1 MKERI
6 MIFLKGM
13 ILGSAMIIPGVSGG
27 TLAISLG
34 IYEKLINVITHFFKN
49 FKENIIFIINLGLGI
64 LASIVLGALI
74 LNYTFE
80 HYPIPT
86 IIFFIG
92 LLIGSIPS
100 LTKKVNLKNT
110 LKTSNI
116 FYFLLGVA
124 IVLGVYLFKGSSEVT
139 FSNGFNLVQSI
150 KLILVGVVAAATLV
164 IPGISGSFMLM
175 ILGYYKPILGVITET
190 IKFNNLGNN
199 ILILIPFGIGV
210 LLGIVGIAKLI
221 EYLLKNHETKT
232 YYAIIGFLIASIIE
246 IFVSLFSYQTTI
258 IQIIISVILFALGLL
273 LTLKVFK
280 NE

>member
-190 IKFNNLGNN
+190 IKLNNLGNN

>member
-1 MKERI
+1 MKDRI
-6 MIFLKGM
+6 ILFLKGM

-34 IYEKLINVITHFFKN
+34 IYERIINVITHFFKN

-100 LTKKVNLKNT
+100 LTKRVDLRNT
-110 LKTSNI
+110 LKISNI
-116 FYFLLGVA
+116 FYFLLGVSL
-124 IVLGVYLFKGSSEVT
+124 VLGVYLFKGSSEVT

-175 ILGYYKPILGVITET
+175 ILGYYKPILGVITDT

-199 ILILIPFGIGV
+199 ILILIPFGVGV
-210 LLGIVGIAKLI
+210 LLGIIGIAKLI

-246 IFVSLFSYQTTI
+246 IFASLFSYQASI
-258 IQIIISVILFALGLL
+258 IQVIISAILFILGLL

-280 NE
+280 SE

>member
-6 MIFLKGM
+6 ILFLKGM

-34 IYEKLINVITHFFKN
+34 IYEKIINVITRFFKN

-100 LTKKVNLKNT
+100 LIKRVDLRNT
-110 LKTSNI
+110 LKISNI
-116 FYFLLGVA
+116 FYFLLGVSL
-124 IVLGVYLFKGSSEVT
+124 VLGVYLFKGSSEVT

-175 ILGYYKPILGVITET
+175 ILGYYKPILEVISET

-199 ILILIPFGIGV
+199 ILILIPFGVGV
-210 LLGIVGIAKLI
+210 LLGIIGIAKLI

-232 YYAIIGFLIASIIE
+232 YYAIKGFLIASIIE
-246 IFVSLFSYQTTI
+246 IFASLFSYQASI
-258 IQIIISVILFALGLL
+258 IQVIISAILFILGLL

-280 NE
+280 SE

>member
-6 MIFLKGM
+6 ILFLKGM

-34 IYEKLINVITHFFKN
+34 IYEKIINVITRFFKN

-100 LTKKVNLKNT
+100 LIKRVDLRNT
-110 LKTSNI
+110 LKISNI
-116 FYFLLGVA
+116 FYFLLGVSL
-124 IVLGVYLFKGSSEVT
+124 VLGVYLFKGSSEVT

-175 ILGYYKPILGVITET
+175 ILGYYKPILEVISET

-199 ILILIPFGIGV
+199 ILILIPFGVGV
-210 LLGIVGIAKLI
+210 LLGIIGIAKLI

-246 IFVSLFSYQTTI
+246 IFASLFSYHSTI
-258 IQIIISVILFALGLL
+258 IQIIISVVLFILGLL

-280 NE
+280 SE

>member
-6 MIFLKGM
+6 MLFLKGM

-34 IYEKLINVITHFFKN
+34 IYEKTINVITHFFKN

-64 LASIVLGALI
+64 LASLVLGALI

-86 IIFFIG
+86 ILFFIG

-100 LTKKVNLKNT
+100 LLKRVDFKTT
-110 LKTSNI
+110 LKTSNV
-116 FYFLLGVA
+116 FYFLLGVSL
-124 IVLGVYLFKGSSEVT
+124 VLGVYLLKGNSEVT
-139 FSNGFNLVQSI
+139 FSNGFNLIQTI
-150 KLILVGVVAAATLV
+150 KLLIVGVIAAVTLV
-164 IPGISGSFMLM
+164 VPGISGSFVLM
-175 ILGYYKPILGVITET
+175 VLGYYKPILGVITDT
-190 IKFNNLGNN
+190 IKFNNLFNN
-199 ILILIPFGIGV
+199 ILILAPFGVGV

-232 YYAIIGFLIASIIE
+232 YYAIIGFLVASIIE
-246 IFVSLFSYQTTI
+246 IFISLFSYQTNI
-258 IQIIISVILFALGLL
+258 IQIIVSVILFVLGLL

-280 NE
+280 SE

>member
-6 MIFLKGM
+6 ILFLKGM

-34 IYEKLINVITHFFKN
+34 IYEKIINVITHFFKN

-100 LTKKVNLKNT
+100 LIKRVDLRNT
-110 LKTSNI
+110 LKISNI
-116 FYFLLGVA
+116 FYFLLGVSL
-124 IVLGVYLFKGSSEVT
+124 VLGVYLFKGSSEVT

-175 ILGYYKPILGVITET
+175 ILGYYKPILEVISET

-199 ILILIPFGIGV
+199 ILILIPFGVGV

-246 IFVSLFSYQTTI
+246 IFASLFSYQASI
-258 IQIIISVILFALGLL
+258 IQVIISAILFILGLL

-280 NE
+280 SE

>member
-100 LTKKVNLKNT
+100 LTKKVNLRNT
-110 LKTSNI
+110 LKISNI

>member
-6 MIFLKGM
+6 ILFLKGM

-34 IYEKLINVITHFFKN
+34 IYEKIINVITRFFKN

-100 LTKKVNLKNT
+100 LIKRVDLRNT
-110 LKTSNI
+110 LKISNI
-116 FYFLLGVA
+116 FYFLLGVSL
-124 IVLGVYLFKGSSEVT
+124 VLGVYLFKGSSEVT

-175 ILGYYKPILGVITET
+175 ILGYYKPILEVISET

-199 ILILIPFGIGV
+199 ILILIPFGVGV
-210 LLGIVGIAKLI
+210 LLGIIGIAKLI

-246 IFVSLFSYQTTI
+246 IFASLFSYQASI
-258 IQIIISVILFALGLL
+258 IQVIISAILFILGLL

-280 NE
+280 SE

>member
-6 MIFLKGM
+6 ILFLKGM

-34 IYEKLINVITHFFKN
+34 IYEKIINVITRFFKN

-100 LTKKVNLKNT
+100 LTKRVDLRNT
-110 LKTSNI
+110 LKISNI
-116 FYFLLGVA
+116 FYFLLGVSL
-124 IVLGVYLFKGSSEVT
+124 VLGVYLFKGNDDVV
-139 FSNGFNLVQSI
+139 FSNGFNLIQSI

-175 ILGYYKPILGVITET
+175 ILGYYKPILEVISET

-199 ILILIPFGIGV
+199 ILILIPFGVGV
-210 LLGIVGIAKLI
+210 LLGIIGIAKLI

-246 IFVSLFSYQTTI
+246 IFASLFSYQASI
-258 IQIIISVILFALGLL
+258 IQVIISAILFILGLL

-280 NE
+280 SE

>member
-6 MIFLKGM
+6 ILFLKGM

-34 IYEKLINVITHFFKN
+34 VYEKIINVITHFFKN

-100 LTKKVNLKNT
+100 LTKRVDLRNT
-110 LKTSNI
+110 LKISNI
-116 FYFLLGVA
+116 FYFLLGVSL
-124 IVLGVYLFKGSSEVT
+124 VLGVYLFKGSSEVT

-150 KLILVGVVAAATLV
+150 RLILVGIVAAATLV

-175 ILGYYKPILGVITET
+175 ILGYYKPILEVISET

-199 ILILIPFGIGV
+199 ILILIPFGVGV
-210 LLGIVGIAKLI
+210 LLGIIGIAKLI

-246 IFVSLFSYQTTI
+246 IFASLFSYHSTI
-258 IQIIISVILFALGLL
+258 IQIIISVVLFILGLL

-280 NE
+280 SE

>member
-6 MIFLKGM
+6 MLFLKGM
-13 ILGSAMIIPGVSGG
+13 VLGSAMIIPGVSGG

-34 IYEKLINVITHFFKN
+34 IYERIINVITHFFKN

-64 LASIVLGALI
+64 LASIILGALI

-100 LTKKVNLKNT
+100 LLKRVNFKNT
-110 LKTSNI
+110 LKVSNI
-116 FYFLLGVA
+116 FYFLLG
-124 IVLGVYLFKGSSEVT
+124 ISLVLGVYLLKGNSEVK
-139 FSNGFNLVQSI
+139 FSNGFNLIQTI
-150 KLILVGVVAAATLV
+150 KLLLVGVVAAATLV

-175 ILGYYKPILGVITET
+175 VLGYYKPILAVITDT
-190 IKFNNLGNN
+190 IKFNNLLNN
-199 ILILIPFGIGV
+199 ILILIPFGIGI

-232 YYAIIGFLIASIIE
+232 YYAIIGFLVASIIE
-246 IFVSLFSYQTTI
+246 IFISLFSYQTSI
-258 IQIIISVILFALGLL
+258 IQIIISVILFVLGLL

-280 NE
+280 SE

>member
-1 MKERI
+1 
-6 MIFLKGM
+6 
-13 ILGSAMIIPGVSGG
+13 MIIPGVSGG

-34 IYEKLINVITHFFKN
+34 IYEKTINVITHFFKN
-49 FKENIIFIINLGLGI
+49 FKENIIFIVNLGLGI
-64 LASIVLGALI
+64 VASIILGALI

-100 LTKKVNLKNT
+100 LTKRVDLRNT
-110 LKTSNI
+110 LKISNI
-116 FYFLLGVA
+116 FYFLLGVSL
-124 IVLGVYLFKGSSEVT
+124 VLGVYLFKGSSEVT

-150 KLILVGVVAAATLV
+150 KLVLVGVVAAATLV

-175 ILGYYKPILGVITET
+175 ILGYYKPILEVISET

-199 ILILIPFGIGV
+199 ILILIPFGVGV
-210 LLGIVGIAKLI
+210 LLGIIGIAKLI

-246 IFVSLFSYQTTI
+246 IFASLFSYQASI
-258 IQIIISVILFALGLL
+258 IQVIISTILFILGLL

-280 NE
+280 SE

>member
-34 IYEKLINVITHFFKN
+34 LYERIINTISHFFKD
-49 FKENIIFIINLGLGI
+49 FKKNLLFVINLGLGVF
-64 LASIVLGALI
+64 ASLILGALI

-100 LTKKVNLKNT
+100 LLKRVDLRNT
-110 LKTSNI
+110 LRISNV
-116 FYFLLGVA
+116 FYFLVGVS
-124 IVLGVYLFKGSSEVT
+124 IVLGVYLLKGNNNVV
-139 FSNGFNLVQSI
+139 FSNNFNLIQTI
-150 KLILVGVVAAATLV
+150 KLVLVGVVAAATLV
-164 IPGISGSFMLM
+164 VPGISGSFMLM
-175 ILGYYKPILGVITET
+175 ILGYYEPILKTITDF
-190 IKFNNLGNN
+190 IKMNNVTNNL
-199 ILILIPFGIGV
+199 IILIPFGIGV
-210 LLGIVGIAKLI
+210 VLGIIVISKII
-221 EYLLKNHETKT
+221 EFLFKKYETKT
-232 YYAIIGFLIASIIE
+232 YYAVIGFLVASIIE
-246 IFVSLFSYQTTI
+246 IIISLFSYTTNI
-258 IQIIISVILFALGLL
+258 IQIIISIVLFVLGLL

-280 NE
+280 SE

>member
-6 MIFLKGM
+6 ILFLKGM

-34 IYEKLINVITHFFKN
+34 IYERIINVITHFFKN

-100 LTKKVNLKNT
+100 LTKRVDLRNT
-110 LKTSNI
+110 LKISNI
-116 FYFLLGVA
+116 FYFLLGVSL
-124 IVLGVYLFKGSSEVT
+124 VLGVYLFKGSSEVT

-150 KLILVGVVAAATLV
+150 KLILVGVVAAVTLV

-175 ILGYYKPILGVITET
+175 ILGYYKPILEVISDT

-199 ILILIPFGIGV
+199 ILILIPFGVGV
-210 LLGIVGIAKLI
+210 LLGIIGIAKLI

-246 IFVSLFSYQTTI
+246 IFVSLFSYQASI
-258 IQIIISVILFALGLL
+258 IQVIISAILFILGLL

-280 NE
+280 SE

>member
-6 MIFLKGM
+6 ILFLKGM

-34 IYEKLINVITHFFKN
+34 IYERIINVITHFFKN

-100 LTKKVNLKNT
+100 LIKRVDLRNT
-110 LKTSNI
+110 LKISNI
-116 FYFLLGVA
+116 FYFLLGVSL
-124 IVLGVYLFKGSSEVT
+124 VLGVYLFKGSSEVT

-175 ILGYYKPILGVITET
+175 ILGYYKPILEVISET

-199 ILILIPFGIGV
+199 ILILIPFGVGV
-210 LLGIVGIAKLI
+210 LLGIIGIAKLI

-246 IFVSLFSYQTTI
+246 IFASLFSYQASI
-258 IQIIISVILFALGLL
+258 IQVIISAILFILGLL

-280 NE
+280 SE

>member
-1 MKERI
+1 MKDRI
-6 MIFLKGM
+6 ILFLKGM

-34 IYEKLINVITHFFKN
+34 IYERIINVITHFFKN

-100 LTKKVNLKNT
+100 LTKRVDLRNT
-110 LKTSNI
+110 LKISNI
-116 FYFLLGVA
+116 FYFLLGVSL
-124 IVLGVYLFKGSSEVT
+124 VLGVYLFKGSSEVT

-150 KLILVGVVAAATLV
+150 KLILVGIVAAVTLV

-175 ILGYYKPILGVITET
+175 ILGYYKPILEVISET

-199 ILILIPFGIGV
+199 ILILIPFGVGV
-210 LLGIVGIAKLI
+210 LLGIIGIAKLI

-232 YYAIIGFLIASIIE
+232 YYAITGFLIASIIE
-246 IFVSLFSYQTTI
+246 IFVSLFSYQASI
-258 IQIIISVILFALGLL
+258 IQVIISAILFILVLL

-280 NE
+280 SE

>member
-1 MKERI
+1 MKDRI
-6 MIFLKGM
+6 ILFLKGM

-34 IYEKLINVITHFFKN
+34 IYERIINVITHFFKN

-100 LTKKVNLKNT
+100 LTKRVDLRNT
-110 LKTSNI
+110 LKISNI
-116 FYFLLGVA
+116 FYFLLGVSL
-124 IVLGVYLFKGSSEVT
+124 VLGVYLFKGSSEVT

-150 KLILVGVVAAATLV
+150 KLILVGIVAAVTLV

-175 ILGYYKPILGVITET
+175 ILGYYKPILEVISET

-199 ILILIPFGIGV
+199 ILILIPFGVGV
-210 LLGIVGIAKLI
+210 LLGIIGIAKLI

-232 YYAIIGFLIASIIE
+232 YYAITGFLIASIIE
-246 IFVSLFSYQTTI
+246 IFVSLFSYQASI
-258 IQIIISVILFALGLL
+258 IQVIISAILFILGLL

-280 NE
+280 SE

>member
-6 MIFLKGM
+6 ILFLKGM

-34 IYEKLINVITHFFKN
+34 IYERIINVITHFFKN

-100 LTKKVNLKNT
+100 LTKRVDLRNT
-110 LKTSNI
+110 LKISNI
-116 FYFLLGVA
+116 FYFLLGVSL
-124 IVLGVYLFKGSSEVT
+124 VLGVYLFKGSSEVT

-175 ILGYYKPILGVITET
+175 ILGYYKPILEVISET

-199 ILILIPFGIGV
+199 ILILIPFGVGV
-210 LLGIVGIAKLI
+210 LLGIIGIAKLI

-246 IFVSLFSYQTTI
+246 IFASLFSYHSTI
-258 IQIIISVILFALGLL
+258 IQIIISVVLFILGLL

-280 NE
+280 SE

>member
-6 MIFLKGM
+6 ILFLKGM
-13 ILGSAMIIPGVSGG
+13 VLGSAMIIPGVSGG

-34 IYEKLINVITHFFKN
+34 IYEKTINVITHFFKN
-49 FKENIIFIINLGLGI
+49 FKENIIFIVNLGLGI
-64 LASIVLGALI
+64 VASIILGALI

-100 LTKKVNLKNT
+100 LTKRVDLRNT
-110 LKTSNI
+110 LKISNI
-116 FYFLLGVA
+116 FYFLLGVSL
-124 IVLGVYLFKGSSEVT
+124 VLGVYLFKGSSEVT

-150 KLILVGVVAAATLV
+150 KLVLVGVVAAATLV

-175 ILGYYKPILGVITET
+175 ILGYYKPILEVISET

-199 ILILIPFGIGV
+199 ILILIPFGVGV
-210 LLGIVGIAKLI
+210 LLGIIGIAKLI

-246 IFVSLFSYQTTI
+246 IFASLFSYQASI
-258 IQIIISVILFALGLL
+258 IQVIISAILFILGLL

-280 NE
+280 SE

>member
-6 MIFLKGM
+6 ILFLKGM

-34 IYEKLINVITHFFKN
+34 IYEKIINVITHFFKN

-86 IIFFIG
+86 IIFFIS

-100 LTKKVNLKNT
+100 LIKRVDLRNT
-110 LKTSNI
+110 LKISNI
-116 FYFLLGVA
+116 FYFLLGVSL
-124 IVLGVYLFKGSSEVT
+124 VLGVYLLKGNSEVT

-150 KLILVGVVAAATLV
+150 KLMLVGVVAAATLV

-175 ILGYYKPILGVITET
+175 ILGYYKPILEVISET

-199 ILILIPFGIGV
+199 ILILIPFGVGV
-210 LLGIVGIAKLI
+210 LLGIIGIAKLI

-246 IFVSLFSYQTTI
+246 IFASLFSYQASI
-258 IQIIISVILFALGLL
+258 IQVIISAILFILGLL

-280 NE
+280 SE

>member
-6 MIFLKGM
+6 ILFLKGM

-34 IYEKLINVITHFFKN
+34 VYEKIINVITHFFKN

-100 LTKKVNLKNT
+100 LTKRVDLRNT
-110 LKTSNI
+110 LKISNI
-116 FYFLLGVA
+116 FYFLLGVSL
-124 IVLGVYLFKGSSEVT
+124 VLGVYLFKGSSEVT

-150 KLILVGVVAAATLV
+150 RLILVGVVAAATLV

-175 ILGYYKPILGVITET
+175 ILGYYKPILGVITDT
-190 IKFNNLGNN
+190 IKFNNLGDN

-246 IFVSLFSYQTTI
+246 IFASLFSYQASI
-258 IQIIISVILFALGLL
+258 IQVIISVVLFILGLL

-280 NE
+280 SE